1 MPKPEETSKPKKTPR
16 VSRVMTILPR
26 PSPTEN
32 LGERSAP
39 PTTQVNSNFPKGRIV
54 TPVAAAPDSGGGSV
68 SEALSNSFAPVV
80 PVKLWRNPY
89 ASVRDVPPAPM
100 IRVNKPS
107 TLQHPLGQLEANL
120 GRPSTLLVNN
130 ESSMHSTAGRNDDT
144 ILVVK
149 KMQNGR
155 TVITAQPAKSGS
167 KGPSCGDMSQECS
180 PCHVGGALTKVTAST
195 VKLTT
200 PVNNFVKITAN
211 APKMAVTESHL
222 SAAAIPTVKSQGS
235 SRESS
240 SQTTGKVAKCSTS
253 VQSRHSPAV
262 VRITPMQGSTMG
274 KTLVVPSQGTTMPIS
289 PAMSRSDVSPT
300 ASSKPVDVGRP
311 AGKQERVAGGVQDV
325 NEMTQAIGF
334 ASGQQQDEDGCG
346 IKISDVISL
355 AGKEGLTFPELAVP
369 QETEENESPD
379 ASNTKSGGETYKK
392 PDTNGDEETNS
403 KLEMPPLSSCM
414 LSVGAN
420 ESDEDVIELCSFQAK
435 TGNSVIGSQI
445 VFKPAPVQGN
455 ASRSTYPS
463 SKVDML
469 NKLKEAIKVLEEP
482 TLQDCNLFTEKE
494 KSWLTSLLHR
504 VEKDARVSEARK
516 RDEQCSGGRN
526 VVVAKIKT
534 EPGVSTDTLPIKP
547 YQRDTEQGSSGLN
560 MVDAGK
566 VQGKSLEVNRNI
578 KIKTEPGISPDTV
591 ALKAYQEVPQQV
603 SSSFNTT
610 YADKVHLK
618 SSHDHS
624 RGVNAKTRPEP
635 ESLHHSVP
643 SAKNEDTTVQQE
655 SISHKP
661 LRRIVITSDEL
672 PSLSS
677 DEVKNGLEAFLVK
690 NNISNNFSKDEIIKL
705 HWDGK
710 DVSTFHFRDIDS
722 EELQQPP
729 IGTVKTNRPSI
740 LRPVK
745 VPQPAGGIGT
755 EPFTT
760 ATETN
765 SKETVSEPVLSQA
778 EKVVEELMVPID
790 GSAVPAGFKAVKLN
804 CRTDTGEVVQR
815 VVLKSMKPIRVI
827 NSTTHPEKQ
836 IGFLPRV
843 IRFIKQTGEITDKPV
858 NPHQQI
864 MPFLASAQAANKS
877 TPVCTANV
885 PIQSTPRTYSS
896 RLTSLIKS
904 PAAAAAAIVPAESVK
919 HFLSKMVTNTMASNS
934 LIKQPKL
941 IALSSAPTAGC
952 PGSTMPITAS
962 KVVRVK
968 RTPSVPLGPQS
979 SQAVLP
985 ESAVRLQADLAPPIA
1000 SKPESSAEAEV
1011 AERIFEPEC
1020 LLEES
1025 NNTLEVAPLKTGGL
1039 NDDSLSDTSSTS
1051 SSDASGD
1058 FVPPVVNRKKEQPPA
1073 PKRSPPKRSTVLRE
1087 YRTRRRKRQCRKQ
1100 DPRVVAPSAKRN
1112 ASSKND
1118 SINVAMMS
1126 SNCIDRPCVVSMYHL
1141 NDQVLANGFV
1151 NLTTVK
1157 HEDLFLLASS
1167 PVVRLSSD
1175 KLVSVVELKPQASDT
1190 LQQSAEVSSITDTDN
1205 LERLLKEQQN
1215 QLVQLRK
1222 KYKKLSP

>member
-1 MPKPEETSKPKKTPR
+1 
-16 VSRVMTILPR
+16 MTILTT
-26 PSPTEN
+26 PSPTEK

-39 PTTQVNSNFPKGRIV
+39 PISKVNSNFPKGRIV

-68 SEALSNSFAPVV
+68 SEALPKSFPHVV
-80 PVKLWRNPY
+80 PVKLWHN
-89 ASVRDVPPAPM
+89 PAPM

-130 ESSMHSTAGRNDDT
+130 ESGMHSTAGSNDNT

-167 KGPSCGDMSQECS
+167 KEPSCGSMSQQCS
-180 PCHVGGALTKVTAST
+180 PCHVGGALSKVTAST
-195 VKLTT
+195 IKLTT
-200 PVNNFVKITAN
+200 PVNNFVKVTAN
-211 APKMAVTESHL
+211 APKMVVTESHL
-222 SAAAIPTVKSQGS
+222 FAAAIPTVKSQGC

-253 VQSRHSPAV
+253 VQSWHSPAV
-262 VRITPMQGSTMG
+262 RITPIQGSTTG
-274 KTLVVPSQGTTMPIS
+274 KTVVVIPPQGTTMPIS
-289 PAMSRSDVSPT
+289 PAMSSSDVSPT
-300 ASSKPVDVGRP
+300 ASSKPVDEGRP
-311 AGKQERVAGGVQDV
+311 AGKQKRVAAGVQDV
-325 NEMTQAIGF
+325 NETTQTIEF

-369 QETEENESPD
+369 QETGENESLD
-379 ASNTKSGGETYKK
+379 ASSTKSGGETYKK

-403 KLEMPPLSSCM
+403 KLEMPPLPSCM

-420 ESDEDVIELCSFQAK
+420 GSDGDVIELCSFQAK
-435 TGNSVIGSQI
+435 TGNSVIGSKI
-445 VFKPAPVQGN
+445 VFKPAPQGN
-455 ASRSTYPS
+455 ASRSTCPS

-469 NKLKEAIKVLEEP
+469 NKLKEAIKALEEP

-494 KSWLTSLLHR
+494 KGWLASLLHR
-504 VEKDARVSEARK
+504 FEKDARVSEASK
-516 RDEQCSGGRN
+516 RDPEQCSSGPN
-526 VVVAKIKT
+526 VVVDKIKT

-547 YQRDTEQGSSGLN
+547 YQRDPEQGSSGLN
-560 MVDAGK
+560 VADVGK
-566 VQGKSLEVNRNI
+566 LQGKSLDTNV
-578 KIKTEPGISPDTV
+578 KIKREPGISPDT
-591 ALKAYQEVPQQV
+591 LPRKAYQGVPQQV
-603 SSSFNTT
+603 SSNFNT
-610 YADKVHLK
+610 ADAEKVHLK
-618 SSHDHS
+618 SSHDQS
-624 RGVNAKTRPEP
+624 RGVNTKTKP

-643 SAKNEDTTVQQE
+643 SAKNEDATVQKE
-655 SISHKP
+655 SIAHKP

-690 NNISNNFSKDEIIKL
+690 NNISNNFSKDEIINL

-710 DVSTFHFRDIDS
+710 DVSTFHFRNVDS

-729 IGTVKTNRPSI
+729 IGIVKTNRPSI

-745 VPQPAGGIGT
+745 VPQPAGGIST

-760 ATETN
+760 ATETS

-778 EKVVEELMVPID
+778 EKVVEELIVPID

-804 CRTDTGEVVQR
+804 CRTDTGKVVQR

-827 NSTTHPEKQ
+827 NSTTHPDKQ

-843 IRFIKQTGEITDKPV
+843 IRFIKETGEITDKPV
-858 NPHQQI
+858 NPHRQI
-864 MPFLASAQAANKS
+864 MPFLASAPAVNKS

-904 PAAAAAAIVPAESVK
+904 PGTATIVPAESVK
-919 HFLSKMVTNTMASNS
+919 HLLSKTSTTTSNS

-941 IALSSAPTAGC
+941 IALLSAPTAGC
-952 PGSTMPITAS
+952 STIPVTAS

-968 RTPSVPLGPQS
+968 RTPSETLGPWS

-1000 SKPESSAEAEV
+1000 SKPESSAEADD

-1020 LLEES
+1020 LLEVY
-1025 NNTLEVAPLKTGGL
+1025 NNTLELAPLQRGGM

-1058 FVPPVVNRKKEQPPA
+1058 YVPPVVNKKKEQPPA
-1073 PKRSPPKRSTVLRE
+1073 PKRSPPKKSTLLRE

-1100 DPRVVAPSAKRN
+1100 DPQVVAPSAKRN
-1112 ASSKND
+1112 ASNKND
-1118 SINVAMMS
+1118 NVNVAMMS
-1126 SNCIDRPCVVSMYHL
+1126 SKNCIDRPCVVSMYHL

-1167 PVVRLSSD
+1167 PVVRLSPD
-1175 KLVSVVELKPQASDT
+1175 KLVSVVELKPRASDT

-1215 QLVQLRK
+1215 ELVQLRK

>member
-1 MPKPEETSKPKKTPR
+1 MGEPSSIIENLVLACDVPPASHELTVVTEPDGPADSLLTQEVQLAMPKPEETSKPKKTQR
-16 VSRVMTILPR
+16 VSRVMTILTT
-26 PSPTEN
+26 PSPTEK

-39 PTTQVNSNFPKGRIV
+39 PISKVNSNFPKGRIV

-68 SEALSNSFAPVV
+68 SEALPKSFPHVV
-80 PVKLWRNPY
+80 PVKLWHN
-89 ASVRDVPPAPM
+89 PAPM

-130 ESSMHSTAGRNDDT
+130 ESGMHSTAGSNDNT

-167 KGPSCGDMSQECS
+167 KEPSCGSMSQQCS
-180 PCHVGGALTKVTAST
+180 PCHVGGALSKVTAST
-195 VKLTT
+195 IKLTT
-200 PVNNFVKITAN
+200 PVNNFVKVTAN
-211 APKMAVTESHL
+211 APKMVVTESHL
-222 SAAAIPTVKSQGS
+222 FAAAIPTVKSQGC

-253 VQSRHSPAV
+253 VQSWHSPAV
-262 VRITPMQGSTMG
+262 RITPIQGSTTG
-274 KTLVVPSQGTTMPIS
+274 KTVVVIPPQGTTMPIS
-289 PAMSRSDVSPT
+289 PAMSSSDVSPT
-300 ASSKPVDVGRP
+300 ASSKPVDEGRP
-311 AGKQERVAGGVQDV
+311 AGKQKRVAAGVQDV
-325 NEMTQAIGF
+325 NETTQTIEF

-369 QETEENESPD
+369 QETGENESLD
-379 ASNTKSGGETYKK
+379 ASSTKSGGETYKK

-403 KLEMPPLSSCM
+403 KLEMPPLPSCM

-420 ESDEDVIELCSFQAK
+420 GSDGDVIELCSFQAK
-435 TGNSVIGSQI
+435 TGNSVIGSKI
-445 VFKPAPVQGN
+445 VFKPAPQGN
-455 ASRSTYPS
+455 ASRSTCPS

-469 NKLKEAIKVLEEP
+469 NKLKEAIKALEEP

-494 KSWLTSLLHR
+494 KGWLASLLHR
-504 VEKDARVSEARK
+504 FEKDARVSEASK
-516 RDEQCSGGRN
+516 RDPEQCSSGPN
-526 VVVAKIKT
+526 VVVDKIKT

-547 YQRDTEQGSSGLN
+547 YQRDPEQGSSGLN
-560 MVDAGK
+560 VADVGK
-566 VQGKSLEVNRNI
+566 LQGKSLDTNV
-578 KIKTEPGISPDTV
+578 KIKREPGISPDT
-591 ALKAYQEVPQQV
+591 LPRKAYQGVPQQV
-603 SSSFNTT
+603 SSNFNT
-610 YADKVHLK
+610 ADAEKVHLK
-618 SSHDHS
+618 SSHDQS
-624 RGVNAKTRPEP
+624 RGVNTKTKP

-643 SAKNEDTTVQQE
+643 SAKNEDATVQKE
-655 SISHKP
+655 SIAHKP

-690 NNISNNFSKDEIIKL
+690 NNISNNFSKDEIINL

-710 DVSTFHFRDIDS
+710 DVSTFHFRNVDS

-729 IGTVKTNRPSI
+729 IGIVKTNRPSI

-745 VPQPAGGIGT
+745 VPQPAGGIST

-760 ATETN
+760 ATETS

-778 EKVVEELMVPID
+778 EKVVEELIVPID

-804 CRTDTGEVVQR
+804 CRTDTG
-815 VVLKSMKPIRVI
+815 
-827 NSTTHPEKQ
+827 
-836 IGFLPRV
+836 
-843 IRFIKQTGEITDKPV
+843 
-858 NPHQQI
+858 
-864 MPFLASAQAANKS
+864 
-877 TPVCTANV
+877 
-885 PIQSTPRTYSS
+885 
-896 RLTSLIKS
+896 
-904 PAAAAAAIVPAESVK
+904 
-919 HFLSKMVTNTMASNS
+919 
-934 LIKQPKL
+934 
-941 IALSSAPTAGC
+941 
-952 PGSTMPITAS
+952 
-962 KVVRVK
+962 KV
-968 RTPSVPLGPQS
+968 
-979 SQAVLP
+979 
-985 ESAVRLQADLAPPIA
+985 ADLAPPIA
-1000 SKPESSAEAEV
+1000 SKPESSAEADD

-1020 LLEES
+1020 LLEVY
-1025 NNTLEVAPLKTGGL
+1025 NNTLELAPLQRGGM

-1058 FVPPVVNRKKEQPPA
+1058 YVPPVVNKKKEQPPA
-1073 PKRSPPKRSTVLRE
+1073 PKRSPPKKSTLLRE

-1100 DPRVVAPSAKRN
+1100 DPQVVAPSAKRN
-1112 ASSKND
+1112 ASNKND
-1118 SINVAMMS
+1118 NVNVAMMS
-1126 SNCIDRPCVVSMYHL
+1126 SKNCIDRPCVVSMYHL

-1167 PVVRLSSD
+1167 PVVRLSPD
-1175 KLVSVVELKPQASDT
+1175 KLVSVVELKPRASDT

-1215 QLVQLRK
+1215 ELVQLRK

>member
-1 MPKPEETSKPKKTPR
+1 MLQSTLKHELTVVTEPDGPADSPLTQEIQLTMPKPEETSKPKKTPR
-16 VSRVMTILPR
+16 VSRVMTTLPR
-26 PSPTEN
+26 PSPTEK

-39 PTTQVNSNFPKGRIV
+39 PTTQVNLNFPKGRIV
-54 TPVAAAPDSGGGSV
+54 TPVAAVPDSGGGSV
-68 SEALSNSFAPVV
+68 SAALSKSFAPVV
-80 PVKLWRNPY
+80 PVKQWHNPY

-107 TLQHPLGQLEANL
+107 TLQRPLGQLEANL
-120 GRPSTLLVNN
+120 GRLSTLPVIN
-130 ESSMHSTAGRNDDT
+130 ESTMHSTAGRNDDT

-149 KMQNGR
+149 KMQNGM
-155 TVITAQPAKSGS
+155 TVITAQPAKSS
-167 KGPSCGDMSQECS
+167 RKGPSCGDMSQECS
-180 PCHVGGALTKVTAST
+180 PCHLSDVST
-195 VKLTT
+195 IMLTT
-200 PVNNFVKITAN
+200 PVNNFVKVTAN
-211 APKMAVTESHL
+211 APKMVVTESHM

-240 SQTTGKVAKCSTS
+240 SQTTGKVAKRSTS

-262 VRITPMQGSTMG
+262 ARVTPIQGSTTG
-274 KTLVVPSQGTTMPIS
+274 KTLVVPPQGTTMPIS
-289 PAMSRSDVSPT
+289 PAMRRSDVSPT

-325 NEMTQAIGF
+325 NETTNTIGF
-334 ASGQQQDEDGCG
+334 SSGQQQDKDGCG

-379 ASNTKSGGETYKK
+379 ASNMKSGGETYKK

-403 KLEMPPLSSCM
+403 KLEMPPLSSCT

-420 ESDEDVIELCSFQAK
+420 GSDEDVIELCSFQAK

-455 ASRSTYPS
+455 ASRSSYAS

-469 NKLKEAIKVLEEP
+469 NKLKEAIKV
-482 TLQDCNLFTEKE
+482 
-494 KSWLTSLLHR
+494 
-504 VEKDARVSEARK
+504 SEASK
-516 RDEQCSGGRN
+516 RDELCSSGPN
-526 VVVAKIKT
+526 VVADKIKT

-547 YQRDTEQGSSGLN
+547 YQRDHEQGSSGLN
-560 MVDAGK
+560 MVDVGK
-566 VQGKSLEVNRNI
+566 VQEKSLEVDRNI
-578 KIKTEPGISPDTV
+578 EIKREPEISPDTL
-591 ALKAYQEVPQQV
+591 ALKAYQGVPQQV

-610 YADKVHLK
+610 DADKVDLK

-624 RGVNAKTRPEP
+624 RGVNEKAKPEP

-643 SAKNEDTTVQQE
+643 SAKSEDATVQQE

-710 DVSTFHFRDIDS
+710 DVSTFHFRGIDS

-729 IGTVKTNRPSI
+729 IGIVKTKRPSI

-760 ATETN
+760 ATETS

-778 EKVVEELMVPID
+778 EKVVKELMVPID
-790 GSAVPAGFKAVKLN
+790 GSAVPASFKAVKLN
-804 CRTDTGEVVQR
+804 CRTDTGEVVQC
-815 VVLKSMKPIRVI
+815 VVLKSMKFIRVI

-836 IGFLPRV
+836 IGFLPR
-843 IRFIKQTGEITDKPV
+843 T
-858 NPHQQI
+858 
-864 MPFLASAQAANKS
+864 
-877 TPVCTANV
+877 
-885 PIQSTPRTYSS
+885 
-896 RLTSLIKS
+896 
-904 PAAAAAAIVPAESVK
+904 
-919 HFLSKMVTNTMASNS
+919 
-934 LIKQPKL
+934 
-941 IALSSAPTAGC
+941 
-952 PGSTMPITAS
+952 
-962 KVVRVK
+962 
-968 RTPSVPLGPQS
+968 
-979 SQAVLP
+979 
-985 ESAVRLQADLAPPIA
+985 
-1000 SKPESSAEAEV
+1000 
-1011 AERIFEPEC
+1011 
-1020 LLEES
+1020 
-1025 NNTLEVAPLKTGGL
+1025 
-1039 NDDSLSDTSSTS
+1039 
-1051 SSDASGD
+1051 
-1058 FVPPVVNRKKEQPPA
+1058 
-1073 PKRSPPKRSTVLRE
+1073 
-1087 YRTRRRKRQCRKQ
+1087 
-1100 DPRVVAPSAKRN
+1100 
-1112 ASSKND
+1112 
-1118 SINVAMMS
+1118 
-1126 SNCIDRPCVVSMYHL
+1126 CVVSMYHL

-1175 KLVSVVELKPQASDT
+1175 KLVSVVELKPRASAT
-1190 LQQSAEVSSITDTDN
+1190 RQQSAEVSSITDTDN

-1215 QLVQLRK
+1215 ELVQLRK
-1222 KYKKLSP
+1222 KYKKRSP